1 MRKDDKIKVGISH
14 GDING
19 ISYEIIIKALQ
30 DNRLNDSC
38 TPILYGSPKVAAY
51 HRKALDIENFSF
63 NAIRKAEDANP
74 KRANLIN
81 VLDDN
86 VRVELGKSTKMAGE
100 CSVLALDRM
109 VHDMTNGLIDA
120 MVTAPICKENIQ
132 QAGFSFPGHTE
143 YLQKQFNSEDVL
155 MLMVFNELRVGV
167 VTGHIPLKDA
177 PETLTKDLVYS
188 KIKVLHESLLKD
200 FALSKGKIA
209 VLGLNPHAGDN
220 GIIGTEDRD
229 IIQPAIE
236 KARQEGIMAVGPF
249 PSDGFFGSGGYNQ
262 YDAVLAMY
270 HDQGLIPFKVIS
282 QGEGVNYTAGLSV
295 VRTSPGHGT
304 AFDIVGKDLGNPA
317 SLRNAIYLASDI
329 SRNRWIYE
337 EASANPLEKQSFDA
351 GPGDVDI
358 SDLESDNVAE

>member
-1 MRKDDKIKVGISH
+1 MKKDAKIKVGISQ

-19 ISYEIIIKALQ
+19 ISYEVVIKAL
-30 DNRLNDSC
+30 NDQRMNDIC

-63 NAIRKAEDANP
+63 NAIRTADEANP

-100 CSVLALDRM
+100 ASLVALDKM
-109 VHDMTNGLIDA
+109 VADMQSGNIDA
-120 MVTAPICKENIQ
+120 MVTAPICKENIKE
-132 QAGFSFPGHTE
+132 AGFAFPGHTE
-143 YLQKQFNSEDVL
+143 YFQKQFNSEEVL
-155 MLMVFNELRVGV
+155 MLMVFNEIRIGV
-167 VTGHIPLKDA
+167 VTAHVPLKDVSDA
-177 PETLTKDLVYS
+177 LTTNVVYN
-188 KIKVLHESLLKD
+188 KIKVLGDSLVRD
-200 FALSKGKIA
+200 FGLSKGKIA

-229 IIQPAIE
+229 IIKPAID
-236 KARQEGIMAVGPF
+236 KAREEGIMAVGPF
-249 PSDGFFGSGGYNQ
+249 PADGFFGSGAYTQ

-270 HDQGLIPFKVIS
+270 HDQGLIPFKVLS
-282 QGEGVNYTAGLSV
+282 QGEGVNYSAGLSV

-317 SLRNAIYLASDI
+317 SMRNAIYLASDI
-329 SRNRWIYE
+329 SRNRMMYE
-337 EASANPLEKQSFDA
+337 EVSADPLKKQNFES
-351 GPGDVDI
+351 GKDVDI
-358 SDLESDNVAE
+358 ADLEENVG

>member
-1 MRKDDKIKVGISH
+1 MNRDAKIKVGISQ

-19 ISYEIIIKALQ
+19 ISYEVIIKAL
-30 DNRLNDSC
+30 NDSRMNDIC

-63 NAIRKAEDANP
+63 NAIRTADEANP

-100 CSVLALDRM
+100 ASLVALDKM
-109 VHDMTNGLIDA
+109 VADMQTGNIDA
-120 MVTAPICKENIQ
+120 VVTAPICKENIKE
-132 QAGFSFPGHTE
+132 AGFAFPGHTE
-143 YLQKQFNSEDVL
+143 YFQKQFNSEDVL
-155 MLMVFNELRVGV
+155 MLMVFNEIRIGV
-167 VTGHIPLKDA
+167 VTAHLPLKDVSEA
-177 PETLTKDLVYS
+177 LTTEVVYN
-188 KIKVLHESLLKD
+188 KIKVLGDSLVRD
-200 FALSKGKIA
+200 FGLSKGKIA

-229 IIQPAIE
+229 VIKPAID
-236 KARQEGIMAVGPF
+236 KARDEGIMAVGPF
-249 PSDGFFGSGGYNQ
+249 PADGFFGSGAHTQ

-270 HDQGLIPFKVIS
+270 HDQGLIPFKVLS
-282 QGEGVNYTAGLSV
+282 QGEGINYSAGLPI

-317 SLRNAIYLASDI
+317 SMRNAIYLAADI
-329 SRNRWIYE
+329 SRNRKMYE
-337 EASANPLEKQSFDA
+337 EISADPLKKQKFESGKDA
-351 GPGDVDI
+351 DLA
-358 SDLESDNVAE
+358 DLEASDS

>member
-1 MRKDDKIKVGISH
+1 MRKDDKIKVGISQ

-30 DNRLNDSC
+30 DSRINDSC

-63 NAIRKAEDANP
+63 NAIRKADDANS

-109 VHDMTNGLIDA
+109 VNDMTNGYIDA

-167 VTGHIPLKDA
+167 VTGHIALKDISEA
-177 PETLTKDLVYS
+177 LTKELVLS
-188 KIKVLHESLLKD
+188 KIRVLHESLLKD
-200 FALSKGKIA
+200 FSLSKGKIA

-220 GIIGTEDRD
+220 GIIGKEDVEV
-229 IIQPAIE
+229 IQPAIE
-236 KARQEGIMAVGPF
+236 KARDEGIMAVGPF
-249 PSDGFFGSGGYNQ
+249 PADGFFGSGGYNQ

-270 HDQGLIPFKVIS
+270 HDQGLIPFKVLS

-329 SRNRWIYE
+329 SRNRQLYE
-337 EASANPLEKQSFDA
+337 EMSADPLQKQRFEA
-351 GPGDVDI
+351 GDGDVDV
-358 SDLESDNVAE
+358 SDLEPDDNNV